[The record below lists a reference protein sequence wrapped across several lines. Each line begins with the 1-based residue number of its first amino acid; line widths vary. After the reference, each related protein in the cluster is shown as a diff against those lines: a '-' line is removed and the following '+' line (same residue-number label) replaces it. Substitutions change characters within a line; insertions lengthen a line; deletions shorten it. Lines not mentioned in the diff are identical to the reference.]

1 MQAFSIGQTLIYAR
15 QRPIIAPGL
24 CLLLRPLPQLALQL
38 APVSPLALGSLFLS
52 APTALPG
59 GFARDWGPHH
69 TPVTFPGAAPAP
81 SSVLRWL
88 LKLVPSQYPP
98 TMLMTMSTPVTICTR
113 RLPS

>member
-1 MQAFSIGQTLIYAR
+1 MQTLIYSR
-15 QRPIIAPGL
+15 QRPIIAPWL
-24 CLLLRPLPQLALQL
+24 CSLLHPLPQLTLQF
-38 APVSPLALGSLFLS
+38 APVSPLALTSLFLC
-52 APTALPG
+52 AAAALPG
-59 GFARDWGPHH
+59 GFARVRGPHH

-98 TMLMTMSTPVTICTR
+98 TMLMTINTPVTICTR